1 MTDARVTLVVKA
13 VSAFFNVSEKS
24 IRSHLGAYRK
34 GILYR
39 QIAIYLCW
47 KLFQLNNELL
57 VSEFRIRDASVLLYG
72 IYKIETLKGSKGV
85 LELNETLDKLTPI
98 IMELDEMRR
107 SV

>member
-24 IRSHLGAYRK
+24 IRSYRGSDRK
-34 GILYR
+34 SILYR

-47 KLFQLNNELL
+47 KLFQLKNELL
-57 VSEFRIRDASVLLYG
+57 VSEFRIRDAAVLLYS

-85 LELNETLDKLTPI
+85 LELNETLDKLTSI
-98 IMELDEMRR
+98 ILELDDMRR

>member
-1 MTDARVTLVVKA
+1 MTGARVTLVVKA

-24 IRSHLGAYRK
+24 VRSHRGADRK

-47 KLFQLNNELL
+47 KLFQLKNELL
-57 VSEFRIRDASVLLYG
+57 VAEFRIRDAAVLLYS

-85 LELNETLDKLTPI
+85 LELNETLEKLTSI
-98 IMELDEMRR
+98 ILELDDMRR

>member
-24 IRSHLGAYRK
+24 IRSHLGVYRK
-34 GILYR
+34 GILYI

-57 VSEFRIRDASVLLYG
+57 ASEFRIRDASVLLYS
-72 IYKIETLKGSKGV
+72 IYKIETLRVSKDVSGLCKA
-85 LELNETLDKLTPI
+85 LEELTSI
-98 IMELDEMRR
+98 ISELDVMRR

>member
-24 IRSHLGAYRK
+24 IRSYR
-34 GILYR
+34 GSDRESILYR

-47 KLFQLNNELL
+47 KLFQLKNELF
-57 VSEFRIRDASVLLYG
+57 VPEFRIGDSSVLLYS
-72 IYKIETLKGSKGV
+72 IYKIETLKASKGV
-85 LELNETLDKLTPI
+85 SGLDEALEELTSI
-98 IMELDEMRR
+98 INELDEMRR

>member
-1 MTDARVTLVVKA
+1 MTGARVTLVVKA

-24 IRSHLGAYRK
+24 VRSHRGSDRK
-34 GILYR
+34 SILYR

-57 VSEFRIRDASVLLYG
+57 VSEFRIRGTSILFFS
-72 IYKIETLKGSKGV
+72 IYKIETLRVSKDVSG
-85 LELNETLDKLTPI
+85 LDEALAELTSI
-98 IMELDEMRR
+98 INELDAMRR